1 VKLYLLLLVVSA
13 ALLAGGCSST
23 PREYY
28 GVLGDKGAM
37 TVTPRGSGK
46 ASSAT
51 LDAKNP
57 VVMLDRGSAGSA
69 DINTE
74 QLRGRLTKA
83 LDAQP
88 LPSKRFTLY
97 FVEGSDTLTLESQVV
112 VKSIFEEIR
121 QRPAP
126 DLIVVGHT
134 DSVGSVAFNDQLSVK
149 RASTVR
155 DQLIKLGISVE
166 DIQATGRGKR
176 ELLIPTAD
184 QVPEPRNRRVELF
197 VR

>member
-1 VKLYLLLLVVSA
+1 MKLNLLLLIVSA
-13 ALLAGGCSST
+13 ALIAGGCST

-37 TVTPRGSGK
+37 TVTPRGPGK
-46 ASSAT
+46 ASPAV

-69 DINTE
+69 DITTE

-97 FVEGSDTLTLESQVV
+97 FVEGSDTLTPESQVV

-134 DSVGSVAFNDQLSVK
+134 DSVGSVAFNDQLSIK

-155 DQLIKLGISVE
+155 DQLIRSGINVD

-176 ELLIPTAD
+176 ELLVPTAD

>member
-1 VKLYLLLLVVSA
+1 MKLHFLLLIVSA
-13 ALLAGGCSST
+13 ALLSGGCST

-28 GVLGDKGAM
+28 GVLGDKGTM
-37 TVTPRGSGK
+37 TVKSRVSGNT
-46 ASSAT
+46 SSAT

-69 DINTE
+69 DISAE
-74 QLRGRLTKA
+74 QLRSRLAKA

-88 LPSKRFTLY
+88 LAPKRFTLY
-97 FVEGSDTLTLESQVV
+97 FVEGSDTLTSESQLV
-112 VKSIFEEIR
+112 VKSMFEEIR

-134 DSVGSVAFNDQLSVK
+134 DSVGSVAFNDQLSIK
-149 RASTVR
+149 RAATVR
-155 DQLIKLGISVE
+155 DQLIKLGINVE

-176 ELLIPTAD
+176 DLLIPTAD
-184 QVPEPRNRRVELF
+184 QVPEPRNRRVDLF